1 MSRCPVE
8 RFPALEAP
16 GFIRA
21 AFIQKCEGIDVV
33 TDRETAL
40 ARLWAAHRATADE
53 CGFRGMPF
61 AIAEQVHGNVV
72 ARVDGVSENPAA
84 GADGLIT
91 SQRGLCLAIY
101 VADCAPVYLVDK
113 KGRAIGLVHSGKK
126 GTEAGVVTE
135 AIRGMKKEYGC
146 EAGELIVQLGPC
158 IRPPH
163 YEMDIP
169 KAIAKQAEDA
179 GVKEFHDCGHCTASA
194 PEHYYSYRREKGRT
208 GRLLALLA
216 LVQPH

>member
-8 RFPALEAP
+8 RFPALEAL
-16 GFIRA
+16 GFIRS

-40 ARLWAAHRATADE
+40 TRLWTAHRETADD

-72 ARVDGVSENPAA
+72 ARVDEVSEKPVA

-91 SQRGLCLAIY
+91 SQKGLCLAIY
-101 VADCAPVYLVDK
+101 VADCAPVYLVDR

-126 GTEAGVVTE
+126 GTEGGVVTE
-135 AIRGMKKEYGC
+135 AIRRMKEEYGC
-146 EAGELIVQLGPC
+146 EAADLVVQLGPC

-169 KAIAKQAEDA
+169 QAIAAQAGGA
-179 GVKEFHDCGHCTASA
+179 GVEFHDCGHCTASA
-194 PEHYYSYRREKGRT
+194 PERYYSYRREKGRT

-216 LVQPH
+216 LV